1 VNLKTTLLQRLAAVA
16 AVFNVGGLGFAIAV
30 SEPTHAVV
38 HGVLALGF
46 GYWAQRLRSTPASDV
61 AEMRQQL
68 EDQAAALEDTQ
79 NTLASHANQLLELQE
94 RLDFAERVLT
104 QIRDRQALE
113 K

>member
-1 VNLKTTLLQRLAAVA
+1 
-16 AVFNVGGLGFAIAV
+16 
-30 SEPTHAVV
+30 
-38 HGVLALGF
+38 
-46 GYWAQRLRSTPASDV
+46 
-61 AEMRQQL
+61 MRQQL

-79 NTLASHANQLLELQE
+79 NTLASYANQLLELQE